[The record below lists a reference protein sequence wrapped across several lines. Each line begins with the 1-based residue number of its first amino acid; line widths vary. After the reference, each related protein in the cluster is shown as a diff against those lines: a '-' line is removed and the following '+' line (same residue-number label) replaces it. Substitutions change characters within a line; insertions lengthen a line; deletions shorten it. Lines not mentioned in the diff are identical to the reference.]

1 MFRVPQVRSLSL
13 RRLPGAELS
22 SSFPPGPLRSP
33 GQAFLQSQE
42 GGRSRLPA
50 LRSIAWKT
58 FQREAPR
65 GEEGLAGCCPLSVL
79 SPPGPESGVALPRG
93 CCTFKLQALNV
104 PPAFAGFTPEI
115 KYSKSSAWSC
125 QAFGF
130 LKSRRQA
137 WESRGMG
144 VLCRIHSFL
153 NVCSGC
159 YVILVAHGCKA
170 HTGLLPSFVYITFGR
185 VLQGPPLPFLF
196 FFPFST

>member
-1 MFRVPQVRSLSL
+1 MENFPAGGTARGRRPCWLLSL
-13 RRLPGAELS
+13 V
-22 SSFPPGPLRSP
+22 SSFSFGSGEWSRS
-33 GQAFLQSQE
+33 
-42 GGRSRLPA
+42 A
-50 LRSIAWKT
+50 L
-58 FQREAPR
+58 
-65 GEEGLAGCCPLSVL
+65 GLLHIQT
-79 SPPGPESGVALPRG
+79 SG
-93 CCTFKLQALNV
+93 LNV

-144 VLCRIHSFL
+144 VLCRIHSFF

-185 VLQGPPLPFLF
+185 VLQGPPPPPLPFSSF
-196 FFPFST
+196 RSQPNGAWCI